1 MKKNFIIILG
11 IIFCGT
17 FLYSIPEFIAIEF
30 EDNIKKADEL
40 LKKVDSSI
48 QDSNDM
54 NNDINKEDNQKEV
67 SADWKE
73 EIADQFSQDVSLIK
87 QIIVGGERDSE
98 ELDDFMKLFK
108 TQRDWFDKTIT
119 ETKYFFDPKYNAVM
133 QKKITLQKVVKAQE
147 RADEILKELVD
158 VQEVGQSYYKRLRLV
173 ILYDI
178 NSKIQ
183 KAIELG
189 IANEFDTGITENKIK
204 DVVQK
209 IVKDFKDKRLQEI
222 DIEKKVKI
230 DIDSIEHGLSSIK
243 HELEKQKL
251 ETGLAER
258 KLFDTNKAY
267 EELELLLEKTI
278 KNMEKL
284 KKEEVDRAR
293 WKVEEKYKPILEGKN
308 KKNLE
313 LQLKLKKLKKTVED
327 LKMELS
333 DTN

>member
-1 MKKNFIIILG
+1 MKKNFIAIFTMVFLG
-11 IIFCGT
+11 T
-17 FLYSIPEFIAIEF
+17 LLHSIPEPLAIKF
-30 EDNIKKADEL
+30 EDEIKKADEL
-40 LKKVDSSI
+40 IKEIENSI
-48 QDSNDM
+48 NDVE
-54 NNDINKEDNQKEV
+54 NINEEDNQKEV
-67 SADWKE
+67 SAEWKE
-73 EIADQFSQDVSLIK
+73 EIADQFGQDVYLIK
-87 QIIVGGERDSE
+87 QIIVEGETDNE

-158 VQEVGQSYYKRLRLV
+158 IQEVGQNYYKRLRLV
-173 ILYDI
+173 VLYDI

-189 IANEFDTGITENKIK
+189 TANEFDTGISEDKIK
-204 DVVQK
+204 AVVEK
-209 IVKDFKDKRLQEI
+209 IAKDFKEKRLHEI
-222 DIEKKVKI
+222 DIEKKVAI
-230 DIDSIEHGLSSIK
+230 DVDSIESGLSNIK

-251 ETGLAER
+251 ETDLAER

-284 KKEEVDRAR
+284 RKEEVDRAR
-293 WKVEEKYKPILEGKN
+293 WQVEEKYKPILEGKN